1 MASFLNLNRSFA
13 TPAAF
18 AAWLQTAPR
27 PLFAPIGS
35 TYHNTY
41 RPHEPLWRGA
51 ASLRSMQAH
60 YMTYQPPWDRGP
72 HLFLAAGTAHDGIF
86 LMTPLHVPGIH
97 AGPCNARRFGVEVV
111 ADWDATL
118 PTPAQITLLVDT
130 LTVLHRW
137 AGLGPDV
144 VAHRDCMPG
153 RTCPG
158 RYGYALKDTL
168 IALLTAALAAPPYTA
183 ASPLCAVV
191 PDAHDAFVAAWQ
203 RRCAGTRQYALTD
216 VHLIASQ
223 YWFQSTALGLDPWL
237 VAAQCLH
244 ETANLTSWWCARP
257 RRNPAGIG
265 VTGQT
270 RIGTARDSMPPTW
283 AYDEAERLWRHG
295 LSFSAWVTHSIPA
308 HLGRLLAY
316 ALDDRAI
323 APFPHGHEPTLYHDQ
338 RRAIATALQYRP
350 LPDHV
355 RGSAPTLKQLGAAHN
370 PTGLGWANPGT
381 DYGTRIA
388 VIANQLRGGST

>member
-168 IALLTAALAAPPYTA
+168 IAQLTVALAAPPYTA

-237 VAAQCLH
+237 AAAQCLH

-316 ALDDRAI
+316 AT
-323 APFPHGHEPTLYHDQ
+323 PPDQ
-338 RRAIATALQYRP
+338 RSPVQQRAVTTALSYRS
-350 LPDHV
+350 LPAALH
-355 RGSAPTLKQLGAAHN
+355 GSAPQLKALGRVHN
-370 PTGLGWANPGT
+370 PSGLGWANPG
-381 DYGTRIA
+381 DQYGAHVATL
-388 VIANQLRGGST
+388 ANVLRGGS

>member
-168 IALLTAALAAPPYTA
+168 IAQLTVALAAPPYTA

-244 ETANLTSWWCARP
+244 ETGNLTSWWSARP
-257 RRNPAGIG
+257 RRNPAGLG
-265 VTGQT
+265 VTGRT
-270 RIGTARDSMPPTW
+270 LHTPPPDAAW
-283 AYDEAERLWRHG
+283 AYDEAERRWRHG
-295 LSFSAWVTHSIPA
+295 LSFPAWVTHSIPA
-308 HLGRLLAY
+308 HIGRLLAY
-316 ALDDRAI
+316 ATT
-323 APFPHGHEPTLYHDQ
+323 PDQ
-338 RRAIATALQYRP
+338 RSPAQQQAVTTALSYRS
-350 LPDHV
+350 LPAALH
-355 RGSAPTLKQLGAAHN
+355 GSAPTLNQLGAAHN
-370 PTGLGWANPGT
+370 PTGQGWASPGT
-381 DYGTRIA
+381 DYGARLA
-388 VIANQLRGGST
+388 VIANQLRGAS

>member
-1 MASFLNLNRSFA
+1 MASFLNLKRAFA

-18 AAWLQTAPR
+18 AAWLQTEPR
-27 PLFAPIGS
+27 PAFAPIGS

-41 RPHEPLWRGA
+41 RPHEPLWCGV

-86 LMTPLHVPGIH
+86 LMTPLQVPGIH

-111 ADWDATL
+111 ADWDATP

-130 LTVLHRW
+130 LALLHRW

-158 RYGYALKDTL
+158 RYGYALKDTV
-168 IALLTAALAAPPYTA
+168 IAQLTAALAAPPYTA
-183 ASPLCAVV
+183 DSPLCAGV
-191 PDAHDAFVAAWQ
+191 PDAHDAFVAAVQ
-203 RRCAGTRQYALTD
+203 RRCAGTRAYDVTD
-216 VHLIASQ
+216 LHLIASH
-223 YWFQSTALGLDPWL
+223 YWLQATALGLDPWL
-237 VAAQCLH
+237 AMAQCLH
-244 ETANLTSWWCARP
+244 ETANLSSWWAARP

-270 RIGTARDSMPPTW
+270 RIGTARDSMPPSW
-283 AYDEAERLWRHG
+283 AYDDADRIWRYG
-295 LSFSAWVTHSIPA
+295 LSFRGWLSDSIPA

-316 ALDDRAI
+316 ATLPATRTPAQQRAV
-323 APFPHGHEPTLYHDQ
+323 T
-338 RRAIATALQYRP
+338 TALSYRP
-350 LPDHV
+350 LPPPVH
-355 RGSAPTLKQLGAAHN
+355 GSAPILQALGQVHN
-370 PTGLGWANPGT
+370 PSGHGWASPGT
-381 DYGTRIA
+381 DYGARIA
-388 VIANQLRGGST
+388 MIAHQLRGGT